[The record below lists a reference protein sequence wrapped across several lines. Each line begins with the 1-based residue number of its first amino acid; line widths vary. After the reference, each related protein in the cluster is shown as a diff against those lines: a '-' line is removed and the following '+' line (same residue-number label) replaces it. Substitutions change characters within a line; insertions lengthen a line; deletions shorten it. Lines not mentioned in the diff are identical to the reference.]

1 MYCKCVLGVI
11 LLWHLIFFLILVS
24 ADSFLA
30 FNDLLKIIYQSTT
43 ATGWVVMVMVMLDW
57 TTNVFILSVLL
68 SLSDLVDIE
77 KIFIINYLI
86 LSAWEILPGLGTV
99 RGSFRILRAFCESKP
114 EQPPVMRVIPKIE
127 QSKIIRKTKHLGK
140 PGLVESGI

>member
-43 ATGWVVMVMVMLDW
+43 ATGWVVMVMLD
-57 TTNVFILSVLL
+57 
-68 SLSDLVDIE
+68 
-77 KIFIINYLI
+77 
-86 LSAWEILPGLGTV
+86 
-99 RGSFRILRAFCESKP
+99 
-114 EQPPVMRVIPKIE
+114 
-127 QSKIIRKTKHLGK
+127 
-140 PGLVESGI
+140 